1 MTAEAAGRLEI
12 VTTPTFDWLAE
23 SAASCKS
30 RLLVAS
36 PFVNGGITGLTERV
50 SQDVSRTLLTRA
62 DLRNFAL
69 GSSNLH
75 SLCALAKGGVTV
87 HHLDGLHAKVYVFDD
102 TSALVTSANATVAG
116 MSRNWECGLATSDRG
131 IVAQLAESLL
141 TGFGAANPPRRL
153 WATELERLHVPVTAM
168 KASLPKAPLPP
179 GQPLDDTL
187 PPKVTFSV
195 DNPEVLLEGFTGW
208 KRLTLRG
215 VLAMPADGF
224 SMQDLFRACAQDA
237 AREYPKNRHVEAKL
251 RQQLQVLR
259 GLGLVEFVRPG
270 WYRYTIE
277 HSREA

>member
-23 SAASCKS
+23 AAASCKT

-36 PFVNGGITGLTERV
+36 PFVNDGIIGLTDRV
-50 SQDVSRTLLTRA
+50 SRDVPRALVTRA

-75 SLCALAKGGVTV
+75 SLCALARGGVTV

-102 TSALVTSANATVAG
+102 TSALVTSANATVSG
-116 MSRNWECGLATSDRG
+116 MSRNWECGLATSDRRV
-131 IVAQLAESLL
+131 VAQLAESLL

-153 WATELERLHVPVTAM
+153 WATELDRLHVPVTAM
-168 KASLPKAPLPP
+168 KASLPKVPVPA
-179 GQPLDDTL
+179 GQPAADTL
-187 PPKVTFSV
+187 PPEVTFSV
-195 DNPEVLLEGFTGW
+195 DNPEVMLEGFTGW

-224 SMQDLFRACAQDA
+224 SMQDLFRVCAPVAGD
-237 AREYPKNRHVEAKL
+237 EYPKNRHVEAKL

-270 WYRYTIE
+270 RYKYTIE
-277 HSREA
+277 QSRET

>member
-1 MTAEAAGRLEI
+1 MSAGRLEI
-12 VTTPTFDWLAE
+12 VTTPTFDWLAV
-23 SAASCKS
+23 SAASCKR

-36 PFVNGGITGLTERV
+36 PFVNDGIISLTDRLP
-50 SQDVSRTLLTRA
+50 SDVPCSLLTRA

-75 SLCALAKGGVTV
+75 SLCALARGGVTV

-102 TSALVTSANATVAG
+102 TSALVTSANATLSG

-131 IVAQLAESLL
+131 VVAQLADSLL
-141 TGFGAANPPRRL
+141 AGFGADSPPRRL
-153 WATELERLHVPVTAM
+153 WASELERLHVPVNAM
-168 KASLPKAPLPP
+168 KASLPKAPVAA
-179 GQPLDDTL
+179 GQPSDDAL

-195 DNPEVLLEGFTGW
+195 DDPEVLLEGFTGW

-224 SMQDLFRACAQDA
+224 SIQDLFRVCAPMA
-237 AREYPKNRHVEAKL
+237 AEEYPKNRHVEAKL

-259 GLGLVEFVRPG
+259 GHGLVEFVRPG
-270 WYRYTIE
+270 WYRYTLE
-277 HSREA
+277 EDRGL

>member
-23 SAASCKS
+23 AAASCKT

-36 PFVNGGITGLTERV
+36 PFVNDGIIGLTDRV
-50 SQDVSRTLLTRA
+50 SRDVPRALVTRA

-75 SLCALAKGGVTV
+75 SLCALARGGVTV

-102 TSALVTSANATVAG
+102 TSALVTSANATVSG

-131 IVAQLAESLL
+131 VVAQLADSLL
-141 TGFGAANPPRRL
+141 TGFGAPNPPRRL
-153 WATELERLHVPVTAM
+153 WASELERLHVPVSAM
-168 KASLPKAPLPP
+168 KASIPKAPA
-179 GQPLDDTL
+179 GQSPDDTL

-195 DNPEVLLEGFTGW
+195 DDPEVMLKGFTGW
-208 KRLTLRG
+208 KRLTLQG
-215 VLAMPADGF
+215 VLAMPESGF
-224 SMQDLFRACAQDA
+224 NMQDLSRVCAPEADRQ
-237 AREYPKNRHVEAKL
+237 YPANRHMEARL

-259 GLGLVEFVRPG
+259 GLGLVEFVRSG
-270 WYRYTIE
+270 WYKYTIGKSKE
-277 HSREA
+277 T

>member
-1 MTAEAAGRLEI
+1 MSAEAAGRLEI
-12 VTTPTFDWLAE
+12 VTTPTFEWLAE
-23 SAASCKS
+23 AAASCKS

-36 PFVNGGITGLTERV
+36 PFVNDGIIGLTDLV
-50 SQDVSRTLLTRA
+50 SQDVSRTLMTRA

-75 SLCALAKGGVTV
+75 SLCALARGGVTV

-102 TSALVTSANATVAG
+102 RSALVTSANATVSG

-131 IVAQLAESLL
+131 VVEQLAASLL

-153 WATELERLHVPVTAM
+153 WAGELERLQAPVSAM
-168 KASLPKAPLPP
+168 KASIPKAPIPA
-179 GQPLDDTL
+179 GQPSDDTIPL
-187 PPKVTFSV
+187 KATFSV
-195 DNPEVLLEGFTGW
+195 DDPEVMLKGFNGW
-208 KRLTLRG
+208 KRLTLHG
-215 VLAMPADGF
+215 VLAMPPRGF
-224 SMQDLFRACAQDA
+224 NLRDLFQVCAPVATKQ
-237 AREYPKNRHVEAKL
+237 YPKNSHVEAKL

-277 HSREA
+277 KGRET